1 MLHQIVEISEEGRY
15 LSSRRGSLQIKQGND
30 SIGSVPFDDIAVL
43 LITAR
48 GATLSKE
55 SLIRVNEHGGVV
67 ILCGKN
73 YAPASYIFP
82 HSSHYEHT
90 GRLLDQIESSVPLKK
105 QIWKSLIQAKIRH
118 QAQILSFY
126 HKKEYKQLEYLSEK
140 VTSGDKE
147 NLEAYAAR
155 IYWKGL
161 FGDGFIRDY
170 NGSGINALLNYGYGV
185 LRGMTAR
192 AVCSVGLSPALGV
205 HHKNRSNNL
214 CLVDDLIEPYRPLF
228 DVAAYELSQNGDIQI
243 TPEVKRKIIQLCWL
257 DFESPKGKTPMIRI
271 IENMAMSLVNSFQ
284 EKKNKIDI
292 SPLPDDYRLAELV
305 ELCF

>member
-30 SIGSVPFDDIAVL
+30 DLGSVPFDDIAIL

-55 SLIRVNEHGGVV
+55 SLIRINDHGGIV

-73 YAPASYIFP
+73 YSPASYILP

-90 GRLLDQIESSVPLKK
+90 GRLLDQIETSVPLKK

-118 QAQILSFY
+118 QAQILSLY
-126 HKKEYKQLEYLSEK
+126 HKKEYEHLKYLSEK

-155 IYWKGL
+155 LYWKSL
-161 FGDGFIRDY
+161 FGDDFIRDY
-170 NGSGINALLNYGYGV
+170 NGSGINSLLNYGYGV

-228 DVAAYELSQNGDIQI
+228 DLAAYEIAKKDELVL
-243 TPEVKRKIIQLCWL
+243 TPKIKQKIIQLCWL
-257 DFESPKGKTPMIRI
+257 DFESSKGLSPLVKV
-271 IENMAMSLVNSFQ
+271 IEELAMSLIKSFQ
-284 EKKNKIDI
+284 EKSNKITI
-292 SPLPDDYRLAELV
+292 SPLPDDYQLAKLV
-305 ELCF
+305 EKCF